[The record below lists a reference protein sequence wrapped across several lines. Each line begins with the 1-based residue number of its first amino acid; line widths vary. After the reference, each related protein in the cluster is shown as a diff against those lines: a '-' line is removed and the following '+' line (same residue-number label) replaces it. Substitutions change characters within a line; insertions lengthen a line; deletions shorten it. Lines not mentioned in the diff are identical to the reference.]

1 MDAHE
6 GRAAVRHSNAHEH
19 AADSGCTC
27 YGTRA
32 NNRRLVLILNGH
44 PVGQDPAG
52 GNEATEEEQACKE
65 HPQLELVRDTAGLL
79 KMLRFHRVHHEGR
92 V

>member
-1 MDAHE
+1 M
-6 GRAAVRHSNAHEH
+6 
-19 AADSGCTC
+19 
-27 YGTRA
+27 
-32 NNRRLVLILNGH
+32 NGH

-52 GNEATEEEQACKE
+52 GNEATEEEQAGKE
-65 HPQLELVRDTAGLL
+65 HPQLELVRDAAGLL